1 MKKILAFL
9 ALIAFGFA
17 LNGQIAITTG
27 GLSTAVNNSIT
38 AGTSLSS
45 TGRVLAATSYVWE
58 IKNPAPFF
66 YQWSVRLL
74 QKTASDNTAT
84 IAWYGALENSTGAYK
99 QIGSTITWR
108 GTTTDTSA
116 IVTSTGATVANALNW
131 RFIKVTITPTD
142 TAWIKHVL
150 FNCLPSK

>member
-45 TGRVLAATSYVWE
+45 TGRILAATSYVWE
-58 IKNPAPFF
+58 VKNPAPFF
-66 YQWSVRLL
+66 YQGSVRLL
-74 QKTASDNTAT
+74 QKTNSDNTAT
-84 IAWYGALENSTGAYK
+84 IVWYGALENSTGAYK
-99 QIGSTITWR
+99 QIGSTITWK
-108 GTTTDTSA
+108 GTTTDTCA
-116 IVTSTGATVANALNW
+116 INTSTGATVANALNW

>member
-27 GLSTAVNNSIT
+27 GLSTAVNNSIA

-108 GTTTDTSA
+108 GTTTDTCA

>member
-45 TGRVLAATSYVWE
+45 TG
-58 IKNPAPFF
+58 
-66 YQWSVRLL
+66 
-74 QKTASDNTAT
+74 
-84 IAWYGALENSTGAYK
+84 
-99 QIGSTITWR
+99 
-108 GTTTDTSA
+108 
-116 IVTSTGATVANALNW
+116 
-131 RFIKVTITPTD
+131 
-142 TAWIKHVL
+142 
-150 FNCLPSK
+150 

>member
-108 GTTTDTSA
+108 GTTTDTCA